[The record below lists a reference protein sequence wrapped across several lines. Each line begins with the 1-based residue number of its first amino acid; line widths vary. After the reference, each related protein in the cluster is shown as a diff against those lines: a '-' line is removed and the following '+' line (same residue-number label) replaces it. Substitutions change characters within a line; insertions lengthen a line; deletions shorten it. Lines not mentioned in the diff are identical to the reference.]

1 MIFFRIFAIDHILL
15 YYLNVVD
22 HNKTKMHDFEGLLQK
37 WVNLVVEFG
46 AIQEIFMGAYRGQI
60 LKNGRETLFLG
71 QILTFKGL
79 FINPSL
85 ASSPFVRTTSP
96 QGAFRNS
103 LRNLKLFPFSPA
115 SPFPTKLAARLLREP
130 CLFAL
135 SRLTKGLEP
144 CDFFTTKFYFE
155 NFLKLLRNS

>member
-1 MIFFRIFAIDHILL
+1 
-15 YYLNVVD
+15 
-22 HNKTKMHDFEGLLQK
+22 
-37 WVNLVVEFG
+37 
-46 AIQEIFMGAYRGQI
+46 MGAYRGQK

-71 QILTFKGL
+71 QILTFKRH
-79 FINPSL
+79 FITLSL

-115 SPFPTKLAARLLREP
+115 SPFPAKLAARLLREP

-135 SRLTKGLEP
+135 SRLTKGLEGGGVCGCKRFARDNP
-144 CDFFTTKFYFE
+144 NEQQSMAQPEQPGGLFTGARRQRRKS
-155 NFLKLLRNS
+155 LRPHHL